1 MSIEFKIIAT
11 EISVKCTQMNKI
23 AKKLEAARCAIPGGG
38 EVGMAEGVGGA
49 GSAAGAS
56 FGGAS
61 LLGGA
66 AEGAEAPP
74 LKTKTCTPSNCKIF
88 LKWNCQTYF
97 PVAQGFTIQMHV

>member
-1 MSIEFKIIAT
+1 MSIELKIIAT
-11 EISVKCTQMNKI
+11 ELSVKRKQMNEI
-23 AKKLEAARCAIPGGG
+23 AIKLEAARCAILGGG
-38 EVGMAEGVGGA
+38 EVGMADGVGGA

-74 LKTKTCTPSNCKIF
+74 SKTKTCTLSNCKTF
-88 LKWNCQTYF
+88 LKWNCQTQ
-97 PVAQGFTIQMHV
+97 VFTIQMHV

>member
-1 MSIEFKIIAT
+1 MSIEFKIIAKDLT
-11 EISVKCTQMNKI
+11 VKCKQMNKI
-23 AKKLEAARCAIPGGG
+23 TKRLETARCTTPGGG
-38 EVGMAEGVGGA
+38 EVGMADGVGGA
-49 GSAAGAS
+49 GSALGAS

-74 LKTKTCTPSNCKIF
+74 IQTKTCTLSNCKIF

-97 PVAQGFTIQMHV
+97 SVVQGFTIQMHV